1 MTGRK
6 FVSWTKPGLII
17 LSMLMYGAT
26 RLINELERCLFG
38 LPGFP
43 WRSKTD
49 WIPSWPMKS
58 CQSRNRALSM
68 LFDVN
73 RVKRAP
79 CLRCFYEACKPA
91 VKTCEVSAPTSD
103 WLKTRLA
110 TLREED
116 VPQKVRIRVDR
127 TLREKVGEIPSILT
141 GHGERTVV
149 RSPSP
154 RLRGEAAL
162 ATGQRAKASDGVP
175 WRSLLAEA

>member
-1 MTGRK
+1 
-6 FVSWTKPGLII
+6 
-17 LSMLMYGAT
+17 
-26 RLINELERCLFG
+26 
-38 LPGFP
+38 
-43 WRSKTD
+43 
-49 WIPSWPMKS
+49 
-58 CQSRNRALSM
+58 M

-73 RVKRAP
+73 RVKRTP

-91 VKTCEVSAPTSD
+91 VKTCEVPAPTSD

-127 TLREKVGEIPSILT
+127 TLREKAGEIPSILT